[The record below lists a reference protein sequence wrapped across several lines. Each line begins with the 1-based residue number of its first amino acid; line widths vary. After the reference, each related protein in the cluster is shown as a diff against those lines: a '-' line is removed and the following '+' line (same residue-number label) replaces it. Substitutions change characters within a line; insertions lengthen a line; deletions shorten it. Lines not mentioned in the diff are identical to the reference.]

1 MVVSEVVLAAGVGL
15 VVEEEVVLVVVRA
28 AEEVSELAAV
38 LDEEALVAG
47 EVAEAEVE
55 VAGQVVVLVRV
66 EVLEPEV
73 VPKEAAV
80 LEEDL
85 AKVAVWEVVVG
96 EGLELELGL
105 GLALE

>member
-47 EVAEAEVE
+47 EE
-55 VAGQVVVLVRV
+55 
-66 EVLEPEV
+66 
-73 VPKEAAV
+73 
-80 LEEDL
+80 
-85 AKVAVWEVVVG
+85 
-96 EGLELELGL
+96 
-105 GLALE
+105 